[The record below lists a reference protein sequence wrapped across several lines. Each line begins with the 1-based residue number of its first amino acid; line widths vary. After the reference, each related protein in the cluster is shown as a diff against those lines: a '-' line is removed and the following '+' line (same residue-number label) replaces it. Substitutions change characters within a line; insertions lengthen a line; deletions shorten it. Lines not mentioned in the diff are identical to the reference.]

1 MSEEEKEVLWMLEEY
16 KKEFQE
22 GVEIWYNY
30 RIMNPE
36 NRDLP
41 KVGIAYAK
49 IRGIDGNKLDLNN
62 GHEAKWNG
70 LRYEIEDLGAF
81 VELRSK
87 ETLEKVFDP
96 ESFLERQCL
105 ILKEKGPRHI

>member
-1 MSEEEKEVLWMLEEY
+1 MSEKDKEVLWMLEEY
-16 KKEFQE
+16 KKEFNE
-22 GVEIWYNY
+22 GVEVWYNY

-36 NRDLP
+36 DRDLP
-41 KVGIAYAK
+41 KVGVAYAK
-49 IRGIDGNKLDLNN
+49 IRSVDGDRLDLNN

-81 VELRSK
+81 VELRSS
-87 ETLEKVFDP
+87 ETLEKVFYP
-96 ESFLERQCL
+96 ELFLERQCL